1 VLPKVESADHVYH
14 VGALIE
20 KFRKNARSED
30 SRTRRKIIACIESA
44 TAITNLKEICAAG
57 TKKKWLDGLIFAA
70 EDYCAAVG
78 VTRTPSLLE
87 VLYPRQA
94 VVTFAKAR
102 GLSAIDLVCTV
113 LHPSPTSFPDD
124 KSDVS
129 TILRDECIQGRE
141 FGMTGKQAIH
151 PSQVETIQEIYGPS
165 PQRVDWAKRVIE
177 TSKEEAAK
185 GIGAFVV
192 DGKVIDEPVMK
203 EARRII
209 KEAAQ
214 AGM

>member
-1 VLPKVESADHVYH
+1 
-14 VGALIE
+14 
-20 KFRKNARSED
+20 
-30 SRTRRKIIACIESA
+30 
-44 TAITNLKEICAAG
+44 
-57 TKKKWLDGLIFAA
+57 
-70 EDYCAAVG
+70 
-78 VTRTPSLLE
+78 
-87 VLYPRQA
+87 
-94 VVTFAKAR
+94 
-102 GLSAIDLVCTV
+102 
-113 LHPSPTSFPDD
+113 
-124 KSDVS
+124 
-129 TILRDECIQGRE
+129 
-141 FGMTGKQAIH
+141 MTGKQAIH